1 MSLHQTT
8 PLSPQFSRR
17 ELLTRSG
24 MGLGMLALAELTA
37 RENAQAA
44 GRETPVIRHHPAQA
58 KQVVHLFMNGGPSH
72 VDTFDPKPLLNKF
85 HGKPLPNPNLP
96 TERKTAGALGS
107 PFKFRKYGE
116 SGIEVSELFEKT
128 AAHVDDMCIIRSM
141 HSDIPNHEPSLLL
154 MNCGDNAL
162 PRPSF
167 GSWVNYGLG
176 ALNENLPGFV
186 VLCPN
191 GFPVVGP
198 KNWRSAF
205 LPGAFQG
212 THLDTKETSVSR
224 LIENINNPQTPER
237 QRRQLDLLQKINQRH
252 LDQRGHDS
260 LLEARIQSFELA
272 YRMQFE
278 AADVLDLSKE
288 PKHIQE
294 MYGDG
299 LQGRQLLMTRRLLEK
314 GVRFIQVWHSGGQEW
329 DNHSGIEKSLRR
341 LCGQWDQPI
350 AAFLTDLKQRGM
362 LDSTLLLW
370 GGEFGR
376 TPVAELPSMSG
387 RDHNHYGFSMWMAGG
402 GIKGGYVHGA
412 TDETGFAASE
422 NKVHV
427 HDLHATMLHLLGID
441 HERLTYRYA
450 GRDFRLT
457 DVHGHVVKEIIL

>member
-8 PLSPQFSRR
+8 PLSPQYSRR

-24 MGLGMLALAELTA
+24 MGMGMLALAELTA

-288 PKHIQE
+288 PKHIQK

-329 DNHSGIEKSLRR
+329 DNHSAIEKSLRR

-350 AAFLTDLKQRGM
+350 AA
-362 LDSTLLLW
+362 
-370 GGEFGR
+370 
-376 TPVAELPSMSG
+376 
-387 RDHNHYGFSMWMAGG
+387 
-402 GIKGGYVHGA
+402 
-412 TDETGFAASE
+412 
-422 NKVHV
+422 
-427 HDLHATMLHLLGID
+427 
-441 HERLTYRYA
+441 
-450 GRDFRLT
+450 
-457 DVHGHVVKEIIL
+457 

>member
-1 MSLHQTT
+1 MD
-8 PLSPQFSRR
+8 PLTEQMPFLTRR
-17 ELLTRSG
+17 EMLTRSG
-24 MGLGMLALAELTA
+24 MGMGMLALAGLTNQETHA
-37 RENAQAA
+37 SNSSAA
-44 GRETPVIRHHPAQA
+44 IIRHHPPQA

-72 VDTFDPKPLLNKF
+72 VDTFDPKPLLKKF
-85 HGKPLPNPNLP
+85 HGKPLPNPSLP
-96 TERKTAGALGS
+96 TERKTAGALSS
-107 PFKFRKYGE
+107 PFQFKKYGE
-116 SGIEVSELFEKT
+116 SGIEVSELFQKT

-176 ALNENLPGFV
+176 SLNENLPGFM

-205 LPGAFQG
+205 LPGSFQG

-224 LIENINNPQTPER
+224 LIENIKNPQPPER

-252 LDQRGHDS
+252 LAQRGHDS

-278 AADVLDLSKE
+278 ASDVLDLSKE

-329 DNHSGIEKSLRR
+329 DHHSGIEKGLRK

-362 LDSTLLLW
+362 LDSTLILW

-376 TPVAELPSMSG
+376 TPVAELPAMSG

-412 TDETGFAASE
+412 TDETGFAAMDK
-422 NKVHV
+422 KVHV

-457 DVHGHVVKEIIL
+457 DVHGHVVKEMIA

>member
-1 MSLHQTT
+1 MNHLTNQM
-8 PLSPQFSRR
+8 PLLNRR
-17 ELLTRSG
+17 DMLTRSG
-24 MGLGMLALAELTA
+24 MGIGMLALADLTA
-37 RENAQAA
+37 RENAHASNSSAA
-44 GRETPVIRHHPAQA
+44 ITTHHQPQA

-72 VDTFDPKPLLNKF
+72 VDTFDPKPLLKKF
-85 HGKPLPNPNLP
+85 HGKPLPNPSLP
-96 TERKTAGALGS
+96 TERKTAGALSS
-107 PFKFRKYGE
+107 PFQFKKQGE

-128 AAHVDDMCIIRSM
+128 AAHIDDMCIIRSM

-176 ALNENLPGFV
+176 SLNENLPGFM

-205 LPGAFQG
+205 LPGSFQG
-212 THLDTKETSVSR
+212 THIDTKETTVSR
-224 LIENINNPQTPER
+224 LIENIKNPQAPAH

-252 LDQRGHDS
+252 LAQRGHDS
-260 LLEARIQSFELA
+260 LLEARIHSFELA

-278 AADVLDLSKE
+278 ASDVLDLSKE

-329 DNHSGIEKSLRR
+329 DHHSGIEKGLRK

-362 LDSTLLLW
+362 LDSTLILW

-402 GIKGGYVHGA
+402 GVKGGHVHGA
-412 TDETGFAASE
+412 TDETGFAAME

-457 DVHGHVVKEIIL
+457 DVHGRVVKEIIA

>member
-1 MSLHQTT
+1 MSLNQPTQLT
-8 PLSPQFSRR
+8 PQFSRR
-17 ELLTRSG
+17 EMLTRSG
-24 MGLGMLALAELTA
+24 MGIGMLALAELTA
-37 RENAQAA
+37 RENTQAA
-44 GRETPVIRHHPAQA
+44 GRETPVTRHHPAQA

-72 VDTFDPKPLLNKF
+72 VDTFDPKPLLKKF

-107 PFKFRKYGE
+107 PFQFKKYGE
-116 SGIEVSELFEKT
+116 SGIEVSELFDKT
-128 AAHVDDMCIIRSM
+128 AAHIDDMCIIRSM

-176 ALNENLPGFV
+176 SLNENLPGFV

-212 THLDTKETSVSR
+212 THLDTKETTVSR
-224 LIENINNPQTPER
+224 LIENINNPQTPKR
-237 QRRQLDLLQKINQRH
+237 QRRQLDLLQKINRRH
-252 LDQRGHDS
+252 LEQRGHDS

-278 AADVLDLSKE
+278 ASDVLDLSKE

-329 DNHSGIEKSLRR
+329 DHHSGIEKNLRR

-402 GIKGGYVHGA
+402 GVKGGYVHGA

-457 DVHGHVVKEIIL
+457 DVHGHVVKDIIS

>member
-1 MSLHQTT
+1 MQ
-8 PLSPQFSRR
+8 PLTQNLPPCTRR
-17 ELLTRSG
+17 EMLTRSG
-24 MGLGMLALAELTA
+24 MGMGMLALAGLTA
-37 RENAQAA
+37 KENAQAA
-44 GRETPVIRHHPAQA
+44 GSSTPITRHHPAQA

-72 VDTFDPKPLLNKF
+72 VDTFDPKPLLKKF

-107 PFKFRKYGE
+107 PFQFHKYGE
-116 SGIEVSELFEKT
+116 SGIEVSELFQKT
-128 AAHVDDMCIIRSM
+128 AAHIDDMCIIRSM

-176 ALNENLPGFV
+176 SLNENLPGFV

-205 LPGAFQG
+205 LPGSFQG
-212 THLDTKETSVSR
+212 THLDTKETDVSR
-224 LIENINNPQTPER
+224 LIENINNPQSPER

-252 LDQRGHDS
+252 LAQRGHDS

-278 AADVLDLSKE
+278 ASNVLDLSKE
-288 PKHIQE
+288 PKHIHE

-299 LQGRQLLMTRRLLEK
+299 LQGRQLLMTRRLLEQ

-329 DNHSGIEKSLRR
+329 DNHSGIEKSLKR

-362 LDSTLLLW
+362 LDSTLTLW

-376 TPVAELPSMSG
+376 TPVAELPSMDG

-402 GIKGGYVHGA
+402 GVKGGYVHGA

-457 DVHGHVVKEIIL
+457 DVHGHVVKEIIA